1 MGDIVAA
8 TGRDKDGGG
17 LSTIKCPMLT
27 ATNYTVW
34 SMRMK
39 ITLRIH
45 KVWEV
50 VEADSKNGEK
60 NDMALGLL
68 FQSIPESLILQVG
81 ELETA
86 KKVWEAIK
94 TRHVGAE
101 RVKEARL
108 QTLMTEFDRLKMKD
122 SESIDDFGGKL
133 SKLASKSAALGV
145 TIEEAKLVK
154 KFLMSLPQKK
164 YIHIVASLEQVLDLN
179 ITSFED
185 ILGRLKAYEERIA
198 EEEEVN
204 EDQSKLMYVDGQA
217 NRYQQDQ
224 TNQYQ
229 HEQANRDYNADQ
241 YRGRGRG
248 GRFNRGRG
256 RGRYNGGRG
265 DYNGGRGDGG
275 RDASRITC
283 FRCDKIGHFA
293 MHCLDRLLK
302 LQEAQETDNT
312 STQEADELMMHEVVF
327 FNEKNIMPEKYETNT
342 GEEDLWYLDNGASN
356 HMTGDKRYF
365 SKLDD
370 TVTGKVRF
378 GDDSRIDIRG
388 KGTISFVDLNGES
401 RIMTDVY
408 FIPELRSNII
418 SPGQATEAGCDIRLR
433 GELLT
438 MHDQNN
444 KLLITAKR
452 SKNRLYKVRM
462 GVKTTTCLHISTE
475 RKSSRWHAR
484 LGHVNLETIRN
495 MMQRELVLGIP
506 SVKLEK
512 EVCGSCLLGKQARQT
527 FPKATSYRASTVLE
541 LLHGD
546 LCGPITPGT
555 PAGKRYIFVVIDDH
569 TRYMWSM
576 LLREKSEAF
585 ESFKRLRSAI
595 EQETGGKYKSSGQT
609 WEENSCLKNSIRF
622 VMAQA
627 YDVTSRHRTRLNK
640 TVSLS
645 GETAR

>member
-154 KFLMSLPQKK
+154 KFLMSLPRKK
-164 YIHIVASLEQVLDLN
+164 YIHIVASLEQVLDLK

-224 TNQYQ
+224 T
-229 HEQANRDYNADQ
+229 
-241 YRGRGRG
+241 
-248 GRFNRGRG
+248 
-256 RGRYNGGRG
+256 
-265 DYNGGRGDGG
+265 
-275 RDASRITC
+275 
-283 FRCDKIGHFA
+283 K
-293 MHCLDRLLK
+293 
-302 LQEAQETDNT
+302 
-312 STQEADELMMHEVVF
+312 
-327 FNEKNIMPEKYETNT
+327 
-342 GEEDLWYLDNGASN
+342 
-356 HMTGDKRYF
+356 
-365 SKLDD
+365 
-370 TVTGKVRF
+370 
-378 GDDSRIDIRG
+378 
-388 KGTISFVDLNGES
+388 
-401 RIMTDVY
+401 
-408 FIPELRSNII
+408 
-418 SPGQATEAGCDIRLR
+418 
-433 GELLT
+433 
-438 MHDQNN
+438 
-444 KLLITAKR
+444 
-452 SKNRLYKVRM
+452 
-462 GVKTTTCLHISTE
+462 
-475 RKSSRWHAR
+475 
-484 LGHVNLETIRN
+484 
-495 MMQRELVLGIP
+495 
-506 SVKLEK
+506 
-512 EVCGSCLLGKQARQT
+512 
-527 FPKATSYRASTVLE
+527 
-541 LLHGD
+541 
-546 LCGPITPGT
+546 
-555 PAGKRYIFVVIDDH
+555 
-569 TRYMWSM
+569 
-576 LLREKSEAF
+576 
-585 ESFKRLRSAI
+585 
-595 EQETGGKYKSSGQT
+595 
-609 WEENSCLKNSIRF
+609 
-622 VMAQA
+622 
-627 YDVTSRHRTRLNK
+627 
-640 TVSLS
+640 
-645 GETAR
+645 

>member
-1 MGDIVAA
+1 MGDIVA
-8 TGRDKDGGG
+8 TTRRDKDGGG

-101 RVKEARL
+101 RVKEAWL
-108 QTLMTEFDRLKMKD
+108 QTLMTEFGRLKMKD
-122 SESIDDFGGKL
+122 SKSIDDFGGKL
-133 SKLASKSAALGV
+133 SELASKSAALGV

-164 YIHIVASLEQVLDLN
+164 TFKSIRGV
-179 ITSFED
+179 
-185 ILGRLKAYEERIA
+185 A

-275 RDASRITC
+275 RDASCITC

-293 MHCLDRLLK
+293 MHCPDRLLK

-327 FNEKNIMPEKYETNT
+327 
-342 GEEDLWYLDNGASN
+342 L
-356 HMTGDKRYF
+356 KR
-365 SKLDD
+365 
-370 TVTGKVRF
+370 
-378 GDDSRIDIRG
+378 
-388 KGTISFVDLNGES
+388 
-401 RIMTDVY
+401 
-408 FIPELRSNII
+408 
-418 SPGQATEAGCDIRLR
+418 
-433 GELLT
+433 
-438 MHDQNN
+438 
-444 KLLITAKR
+444 
-452 SKNRLYKVRM
+452 
-462 GVKTTTCLHISTE
+462 
-475 RKSSRWHAR
+475 
-484 LGHVNLETIRN
+484 
-495 MMQRELVLGIP
+495 
-506 SVKLEK
+506 
-512 EVCGSCLLGKQARQT
+512 
-527 FPKATSYRASTVLE
+527 
-541 LLHGD
+541 
-546 LCGPITPGT
+546 
-555 PAGKRYIFVVIDDH
+555 
-569 TRYMWSM
+569 
-576 LLREKSEAF
+576 
-585 ESFKRLRSAI
+585 
-595 EQETGGKYKSSGQT
+595 
-609 WEENSCLKNSIRF
+609 
-622 VMAQA
+622 
-627 YDVTSRHRTRLNK
+627 RT
-640 TVSLS
+640 
-645 GETAR
+645 